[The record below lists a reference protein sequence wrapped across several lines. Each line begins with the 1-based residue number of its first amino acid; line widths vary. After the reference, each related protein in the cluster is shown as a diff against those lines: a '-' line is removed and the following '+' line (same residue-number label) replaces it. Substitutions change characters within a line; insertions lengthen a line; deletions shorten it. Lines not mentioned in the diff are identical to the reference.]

1 MEDNSG
7 IRSVSPITAVF
18 LCLYGNSHFADSG
31 LAGLIH
37 DVDDES
43 MLDALVGID
52 DYQQF
57 GIGGQACL
65 KNIADR
71 IVRNRLFVDNEVA
84 IRIDRQYCTFAR
96 WLLSCGGFG
105 QIDWQAVVAR
115 HRQS

>member
-18 LCLYGNSHFADSG
+18 LCPYGNSHFADSG

-43 MLDALVGID
+43 MLDALVGLD
-52 DYQQF
+52 DCQQF

-65 KNIADR
+65 KNIADT
-71 IVRNRLFVDNEVA
+71 IVRNRLFVDKEA
-84 IRIDRQYCTFAR
+84 ALRIDRQSRSFAR
-96 WLLSCGGFG
+96 CVL
-105 QIDWQAVVAR
+105 
-115 HRQS
+115 